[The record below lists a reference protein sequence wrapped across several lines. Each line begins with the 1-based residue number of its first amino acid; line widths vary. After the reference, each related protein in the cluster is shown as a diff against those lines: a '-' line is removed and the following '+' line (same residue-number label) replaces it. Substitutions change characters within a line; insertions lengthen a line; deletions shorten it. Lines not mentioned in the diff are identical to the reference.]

1 MKHKTQPQTVI
12 AGLTRNLLCERV
24 SSSHVGD
31 GGSLSAMTAKG
42 FMLFFIVIVC
52 FLFPSCSKQPDKVE
66 TLLSQMT
73 LEEKC
78 GQLSC
83 PIGFNFYGK
92 EGDSLWL
99 ADDFLGMMDTMPFG
113 SCWAV
118 LRADPWSRK
127 TVETGLHPKESA
139 RLLNMI
145 QCHAVENTRLGIP
158 LLFCEETPHG
168 HMAVGTT
175 VFPTGIG
182 QASTWNPT
190 LLEQMGEAMGREV
203 RLQGAQIG
211 YGPVLDIA
219 RDPRWSRV
227 EETFGEDPYLSG
239 VLGAAVVKGM
249 QKHVCA
255 TLKHLAAYGIPQ
267 GGHNAATAEVGQN
280 RLMTDYLPS
289 FEKAIVE
296 GGAKTVMTSYNTIDG
311 VPCSANQWL
320 LQEVLR
326 NSWDFNGVV
335 FSDLNAVNAIYATQH
350 VAADPAKAAALALK
364 AGVDIDLGGYNYGG
378 FLKEAMQRG
387 LVTEADID
395 HAVRHVLQL
404 KYDLGLFDNPYV
416 DETLAEAEVGT
427 SENSQLAKQMAL
439 ESAVLLKNDGILPFG
454 EQIKK
459 VAVIGPNADNMYN
472 QLGDYT
478 APQDPERIV
487 TMLEGIRDK
496 GRAEVLYAK
505 GCAVRDENDA
515 NIEEAL
521 RSAQKADVV
530 VLVVGGSSA
539 RDFKTSYEDTGAA
552 IVDEHVSDMDC
563 GEGYDRSTLRLLGK
577 QEELMQAIY
586 ATGKPVVTV
595 YIQGRPLDMNLA
607 SEKSNALLTL
617 WYPGMEGGS
626 ALADILWG
634 DYNPA
639 GRLPISVPR
648 SVGQIPVYYSQP
660 IKGDYVEESAKPLY
674 PFGYGL
680 SYTQFEYSDLQV
692 EQVKAMSFQP
702 RDVRLRESMADT
714 ICKVTCVVKNT
725 GSSDGDEV
733 VQLYIQDEV
742 ASIAPASKLLKGFQ
756 RVHINK
762 GETKQVTFHLTER
775 DLSVYSKEKG
785 WHMEPGEFTIM
796 VGGSSQNCVLSAT
809 VEVK

>member
-1 MKHKTQPQTVI
+1 MLIVTV
-12 AGLTRNLLCERV
+12 
-24 SSSHVGD
+24 
-31 GGSLSAMTAKG
+31 
-42 FMLFFIVIVC
+42 LFC
-52 FLFPSCSKQPDKVE
+52 SCTSKQDE
-66 TLLSQMT
+66 IDRLLSQMT

-92 EGDSLWL
+92 DGDSLWL
-99 ADDFLGMMDTMPFG
+99 SEGFLSMMDTMPLG

-127 TVETGLHPKESA
+127 SVETGLHPRESA
-139 RLLNMI
+139 RLLNMM
-145 QCHAVENTRLGIP
+145 QRHAVENTRLGIP

-182 QASTWNPT
+182 QASTWNPE
-190 LLEQMGEAMGREV
+190 LLEQMGEVMGREI

-227 EETFGEDPYLSG
+227 EETMGEDPYLAGTLG
-239 VLGAAVVKGM
+239 VAVVKGM
-249 QKHVCA
+249 QKNVCA

-280 RLMTDYLPS
+280 RLMSDYLPS
-289 FEKAIVE
+289 FEKAICE
-296 GGAKTVMTSYNTIDG
+296 GDAKTVMTSYNTIDG
-311 VPCSANQWL
+311 VPCSANRWL
-320 LQEVLR
+320 LEEILR
-326 NSWDFNGVV
+326 NSWNFKGVV

-350 VAADPAKAAALALK
+350 VAADPAEAAALALK

-378 FLKEAMQRG
+378 FLKKALQRG
-387 LVTEADID
+387 LVTETDID
-395 HAVRHVLQL
+395 RAVRHVLQL
-404 KYDLGLFDNPYV
+404 KFDLGLFENPYV
-416 DETLAEAEVGT
+416 DENLAETEVGT
-427 SENSQLAKQMAL
+427 VESAQLAKQVSL
-439 ESAVLLKNDGILPFG
+439 ESAVLLKNDGVLPFG
-454 EQIKK
+454 EHINK

-478 APQDPERIV
+478 APQDPDRIV
-487 TMLEGIRDK
+487 TMLEGIRAK
-496 GRAEVLYAK
+496 GWAEVTYAK
-505 GCAVRDENDA
+505 GCAIRDENDA
-515 NIEEAL
+515 DIEEAV
-521 RSAQKADVV
+521 RIAKAADVV

-539 RDFKTSYEDTGAA
+539 RDFKTSYEETGAA
-552 IVDEHVSDMDC
+552 IVDEHLSDMDC
-563 GEGYDRSTLRLLGK
+563 GEGYDRSTLKLLGK
-577 QEELMQAIY
+577 QEELMQRIH

-607 SEKSNALLTL
+607 AEKSNALLTL

-634 DYNPA
+634 DNNPA

-660 IKGDYVEESAKPLY
+660 ATGDYVEESAKPLF

-680 SYTQFEYSDLQV
+680 SYTQFEYCDLQV
-692 EQVKAMSFQP
+692 ETVSKM
-702 RDVRLRESMADT
+702 DT
-714 ICKVTCVVKNT
+714 LCKVTCQVKNI
-725 GSSDGDEV
+725 GPCDGDEV
-733 VQLYIQDEV
+733 VQLYVRDEV

-756 RVHINK
+756 RLHINK
-762 GETKQVTFHLTER
+762 GESQQVTFYLTER

-785 WHMEPGEFTIM
+785 WHFEAGAFTIM
-796 VGGSSQNCVLSAT
+796 IGGSSEESSLKTTWVF
-809 VEVK
+809 

>member
-1 MKHKTQPQTVI
+1 MQRRFSI
-12 AGLTRNLLCERV
+12 LLV
-24 SSSHVGD
+24 V
-31 GGSLSAMTAKG
+31 TA
-42 FMLFFIVIVC
+42 LFC
-52 FLFPSCSKQPDKVE
+52 SCAQKQDE
-66 TLLSQMT
+66 IDRLLSQMT

-99 ADDFLGMMDTMPFG
+99 SESFLGMMDTMPLG

-127 TVETGLHPKESA
+127 TVETGLHPRESA
-139 RLLNMI
+139 RLLNMM
-145 QCHAVENTRLGIP
+145 QRHAVENSHLGIP

-182 QASTWNPT
+182 QASTWNPS
-190 LLEQMGEAMGREV
+190 LLEQMGEVMGREI

-227 EETFGEDPYLSG
+227 EETMGEDPYLSG
-239 VLGAAVVKGM
+239 TLGAAIVKGM
-249 QKHVCA
+249 QKNVCA

-267 GGHNAATAEVGQN
+267 SGHNAATAEVGQN
-280 RLMTDYLPS
+280 KLMSDYLPS
-289 FEKAIVE
+289 FEKAICE

-320 LQEVLR
+320 LQEILR
-326 NSWDFNGVV
+326 NSWNFKGVV

-350 VAADPAKAAALALK
+350 VTTDPAEAAAMALK

-378 FLKEAMQRG
+378 FLKEALRRC
-387 LVTEADID
+387 LVTEADINK
-395 HAVRHVLQL
+395 AVRHVLQL
-404 KYDLGLFDNPYV
+404 KFDLGLFENPYV
-416 DETLAEAEVGT
+416 DEVLAETEVGKK
-427 SENSQLAKQMAL
+427 ENAQLAKQVAL
-439 ESAVLLKNDGILPFG
+439 ESATLLKNDGILPFG
-454 EQIKK
+454 EHINK
-459 VAVIGPNADNMYN
+459 VAIIGPNADNMYN

-478 APQDPERIV
+478 APQDPDRIV
-487 TMLEGIRDK
+487 TMLEGIQTK
-496 GRAEVLYAK
+496 GRAEVTYAK
-505 GCAVRDENDA
+505 GCAIRDENDA
-515 NIEEAL
+515 DIDEAVKV
-521 RSAQKADVV
+521 AQSADVV
-530 VLVVGGSSA
+530 LLVVGGSSA

-552 IVDEHVSDMDC
+552 IVDDHISDMDC
-563 GEGYDRSTLRLLGK
+563 GEGYDRSTLKLLGK
-577 QEELMQAIY
+577 QEELMQRIY

-607 SEKSNALLTL
+607 NEKSNALLTL

-639 GRLPISVPR
+639 GHLPISVPH

-660 IKGDYVEESAKPLY
+660 STGDYVEESAKPLF

-692 EQVKAMSFQP
+692 ESVSKM
-702 RDVRLRESMADT
+702 DT
-714 ICKVTCVVKNT
+714 VCRITCTVKNI
-725 GSSDGDEV
+725 GPCDGDEV
-733 VQLYIQDEV
+733 VQLYVRDEV

-762 GETKQVTFHLTER
+762 GEAKQVVFYLTEL
-775 DLSVYSKEKG
+775 DLSVYSVEKG
-785 WHMEPGEFTIM
+785 WHLEPGEFTIL
-796 VGGSSQNCVLSAT
+796 VGGNLEETISKNVT
-809 VEVK
+809 IK

>member
-1 MKHKTQPQTVI
+1 MNTNKILKDFESRFLNDFYTKCIPI
-12 AGLTRNLLCERV
+12 ILLV
-24 SSSHVGD
+24 VVASSCVTKQD
-31 GGSLSAMTAKG
+31 NVESLLK
-42 FMLFFIVIVC
+42 
-52 FLFPSCSKQPDKVE
+52 
-66 TLLSQMT
+66 QMT

-83 PIGFNFYGK
+83 PIGFNYYGK
-92 EGDSLWL
+92 DGDSLWL
-99 ADDFLGMMDTMPFG
+99 AEDFLEMMDTMPLG

-127 TVETGLHPKESA
+127 TVETGLHPRESA
-139 RLLNMI
+139 RLLNMM
-145 QCHAVENTRLGIP
+145 QRHAIENTRLAIP

-182 QASTWNPT
+182 QASTWHPA
-190 LLEQMGEAMGREV
+190 LLEQMGEVMGREV
-203 RLQGAQIG
+203 RLQGAQVG

-227 EETFGEDPYLSG
+227 EETFGEDPYLAG
-239 VLGAAVVKGM
+239 ILGEYIVRGM
-249 QKHVCA
+249 QKNVCA

-289 FEKAIVE
+289 FENAIQK
-296 GGAKTVMTSYNTIDG
+296 GFAKSVMTSYNTIDG

-326 NSWDFNGVV
+326 KSWEFKGVV

-350 VAADPAKAAALALK
+350 VAADPAEAAALALK

-378 FLKEAMQRG
+378 FLKEALQRG
-387 LVTEADID
+387 LVTEADINR
-395 HAVRHVLQL
+395 AVRHVLQL
-404 KYDLGLFDNPYV
+404 KYELGLFENPYV
-416 DETLAEAEVGT
+416 DEALAEAEVGT
-427 SENSQLAKQMAL
+427 KESAQLAKQVAL
-439 ESAVLLKNDGILPFG
+439 ESAVLLKNDGILPFD
-454 EQIKK
+454 EHINK

-478 APQDPERIV
+478 APQDPDRIV
-487 TMLEGIRDK
+487 TMLEGIRAK
-496 GRAEVLYAK
+496 GRAEVTYAK

-515 NIEEAL
+515 DIDEAI
-521 RSAQKADVV
+521 RIAKAADVV

-539 RDFKTSYEDTGAA
+539 RDFKTSYEETGAA
-552 IVDEHVSDMDC
+552 IVNEFISDMDC
-563 GEGYDRSTLRLLGK
+563 GEGYDRSTLKLLGK
-577 QEELMQAIY
+577 QEELMRRIY

-595 YIQGRPLDMNLA
+595 YIQGRPMDMNMA
-607 SEKSNALLTL
+607 AEESNALLTL

-639 GRLPISVPR
+639 GRLPISIPR

-660 IKGDYVEESAKPLY
+660 ATGDYVEESSKPLY

-680 SYTQFEYSDLQV
+680 SYTQFEYSDL
-692 EQVKAMSFQP
+692 
-702 RDVRLRESMADT
+702 
-714 ICKVTCVVKNT
+714 KVDSVPERPEAFLVNFKVKNI
-725 GSSDGDEV
+725 GPCDGDEV
-733 VQLYIQDEV
+733 VQLYVRDEV
-742 ASIAPASKLLKGFQ
+742 ATVAPASKLLKRFQ
-756 RVHINK
+756 RVHIDK
-762 GETKQVTFHLTER
+762 DETAELSFYLLPR
-775 DLSVYSKEKG
+775 DLSVYSAEKG
-785 WHMEPGEFTIM
+785 WHIEEGEFTIM
-796 VGGSSQNCVLSAT
+796 VGEERVLICQ
-809 VEVK
+809 

>member
-1 MKHKTQPQTVI
+1 MMRRI
-12 AGLTRNLLCERV
+12 APLHLLWFQRICKPLV
-24 SSSHVGD
+24 AFCLIMVCLLSSCV
-31 GGSLSAMTAKG
+31 K
-42 FMLFFIVIVC
+42 
-52 FLFPSCSKQPDKVE
+52 KQDKID
-66 TLLSQMT
+66 TLISQMT

-83 PIGFNFYGK
+83 PIGFNYYGK

-99 ADDFLGMMDTMPFG
+99 ADDFLGMMDTMPLG

-127 TVETGLHPKESA
+127 TVETGLHPRESA
-139 RLLNMI
+139 RLLNMMQRYAI
-145 QCHAVENTRLGIP
+145 ENTRLGIP

-182 QASTWNPT
+182 QASTWNPE
-190 LLEQMGEAMGREV
+190 LLEQMGEVMGREV

-227 EETFGEDPYLSG
+227 EETMGEDPYLSG
-239 VLGAAVVKGM
+239 TLGAAVVKGM
-249 QKHVCA
+249 QQHVCA

-267 GGHNAATAEVGQN
+267 GGHNAATADVGPN
-280 RLMTDYLPS
+280 KLMSDYLPS
-289 FEKAIVE
+289 FERAVVE
-296 GGAKTVMTSYNTIDG
+296 GGAKSVMTSYNTIDG
-311 VPCSANQWL
+311 VPCSANRWL
-320 LQEVLR
+320 LQDVLR
-326 NSWDFNGVV
+326 NSWSFKGVV

-350 VAADPAKAAALALK
+350 VAADPAEAAALALK

-378 FLKEAMQRG
+378 FLKEAVHRG
-387 LVTEADID
+387 LVTEAEID
-395 HAVRHVLQL
+395 KAVRHVLWL
-404 KYDLGLFDNPYV
+404 KYELGLFDNPYV

-427 SENSQLAKQMAL
+427 AESAQVAKQVAL

-454 EQIKK
+454 EHINK

-478 APQDPERIV
+478 APQDPDRIV
-487 TMLEGIRDK
+487 TMLEGIREK
-496 GRAEVLYAK
+496 GRAEVTYAK

-515 NIEEAL
+515 NIDEAV
-521 RSAQKADVV
+521 RVAKAADVV

-539 RDFKTSYEDTGAA
+539 RDFKTSYEETGAA
-552 IVDEHVSDMDC
+552 IVNEFISDMDC
-563 GEGYDRSTLRLLGK
+563 GEGYDRSTLKLMGK
-577 QEELMQAIY
+577 QEELMQRIY

-607 SEKSNALLTL
+607 NEKSNALLTM

-639 GRLPISVPR
+639 GRLPISIPR

-660 IKGDYVEESAKPLY
+660 ATGDYVEESSKPLY

-680 SYTQFEYSDLQV
+680 SYTQFEYGDLRV
-692 EQVKAMSFQP
+692 DAVPERPGSLF
-702 RDVRLRESMADT
+702 VRFT
-714 ICKVTCVVKNT
+714 VTNI
-725 GSSDGDEV
+725 GPYDGDEV
-733 VQLYIQDEV
+733 VQLYVRDEV
-742 ASIAPASKLLKGFQ
+742 ASVAPASKLLKSFQ
-756 RVHINK
+756 RIHINK
-762 GETKQVTFHLTER
+762 GETQQVTFVLTER
-775 DLSVYSKEKG
+775 DLSVYSAEKG
-785 WHMEPGEFTIM
+785 WHIESGEFTIM
-796 VGGSSQNCVLSAT
+796 IGGSSDEIISKKTALN
-809 VEVK
+809 

>member
-1 MKHKTQPQTVI
+1 MAFATCFMRRFASLRGTKQSRKQGWI
-12 AGLTRNLLCERV
+12 A
-24 SSSHVGD
+24 
-31 GGSLSAMTAKG
+31 SLRSQRREACP
-42 FMLFFIVIVC
+42 LFIAILFIV
-52 FLFPSCSKQPDKVE
+52 LLPSCSQKQDRIE
-66 TLLSQMT
+66 ALLSRMT
-73 LEEKC
+73 IEEKC

-83 PIGFNFYGK
+83 TIGFNFYGK

-99 ADDFLGMMDTMPFG
+99 ADDFLGMMDTMPLG

-118 LRADPWSRK
+118 LRADSWSRK
-127 TVETGLHPKESA
+127 TVETGLQPKESA
-139 RLLNMI
+139 RLLNMM
-145 QCHAVENTRLGIP
+145 QRHAVENTRLGIP

-182 QASTWNPT
+182 QASTWDPT
-190 LLEQMGEAMGREV
+190 LLEQMGEVMGKEV

-239 VLGAAVVKGM
+239 LLGAAVVKGM

-289 FEKAIVE
+289 FEKAICE

-326 NSWDFNGVV
+326 NAWNFKGVV

-350 VAADPAKAAALALK
+350 VAADPAEAAAMALK
-364 AGVDIDLGGYNYGG
+364 AGVDIDLGGYNYGV
-378 FLKEAMQRG
+378 FLKEALQRG
-387 LVTEADID
+387 LVTETDID
-395 HAVRHVLQL
+395 RAVRHVLQL
-404 KYDLGLFDNPYV
+404 KFDLGLFDNPYV
-416 DETLAEAEVGT
+416 DEALAEAEVGT
-427 SENSQLAKQMAL
+427 EENAQLAKQVAL

-478 APQDPERIV
+478 APQALDRIV
-487 TMLEGIRDK
+487 TILKGIRDK

-515 NIEEAL
+515 DIEEAV
-521 RSAQKADVV
+521 RTAQKADVV

-552 IVDEHVSDMDC
+552 IVDEHISDMDC
-563 GEGYDRSTLRLLGK
+563 GEGYDRSTLKLLGK
-577 QEELMQAIY
+577 QEELMQRVY
-586 ATGKPVVTV
+586 ATGRPVVTV

-607 SEKSNALLTL
+607 NEKSNALLTM
-617 WYPGMEGGS
+617 WYSGMEGGS

-660 IKGDYVEESAKPLY
+660 QTSDYVEESAKPLF

-680 SYTQFEYSDLQV
+680 SYTQFEYSDLKV
-692 EQVKAMSFQP
+692 ESVKAMSF
-702 RDVRLRESMADT
+702 RRGTVRGLESMADT
-714 ICKVTCVVKNT
+714 VCKVTCTVKNI
-725 GSSDGDEV
+725 GPCDGDEV
-733 VQLYIQDEV
+733 VQLYVRDEV
-742 ASIAPASKLLKGFQ
+742 ASVAPASKLLKGFQ

-762 GETKQVTFHLTER
+762 GETQQVDFYLTER
-775 DLSVYSKEKG
+775 DLSVYSKGKG
-785 WHMEPGEFTIM
+785 WHVEPGEFTVI
-796 VGGSSQNCVLSAT
+796 VDGNSDRNEIFRNFT
-809 VEVK
+809 VK

>member
-1 MKHKTQPQTVI
+1 MDRRLPV
-12 AGLTRNLLCERV
+12 LLIIMV
-24 SSSHVGD
+24 
-31 GGSLSAMTAKG
+31 
-42 FMLFFIVIVC
+42 LFC
-52 FLFPSCSKQPDKVE
+52 SCNKKQDKVE

-73 LEEKC
+73 IEEKC

-92 EGDSLWL
+92 DGDSLWL
-99 ADDFLGMMDTMPFG
+99 ADDFLSMMDTMPLG

-139 RLLNMI
+139 RLLNMM
-145 QCHAVENTRLGIP
+145 QRHAMESTRLGIP

-182 QASTWNPT
+182 QASTWNPA
-190 LLEQMGEAMGREV
+190 LLERMGEVMGKEV

-326 NSWDFNGVV
+326 NSWNFKGVV

-350 VAADPAKAAALALK
+350 VAADPAEAAAMALK

-378 FLKEAMQRG
+378 YLKEALQRG
-387 LVTEADID
+387 LVTEADINR
-395 HAVRHVLQL
+395 AVRHVLQL
-404 KYDLGLFDNPYV
+404 KHDLGLFDNPYV
-416 DETLAEAEVGT
+416 DEALAEAEVGT
-427 SENSQLAKQMAL
+427 EENAHLAKQVAL
-439 ESAVLLKNDGILPFG
+439 ESTVLLKNDGILPFG
-454 EQIKK
+454 DIIKK

-487 TMLEGIRDK
+487 TMLEGIREK

-515 NIEEAL
+515 DIEEAV
-521 RSAQKADVV
+521 RTAQKADVV

-563 GEGYDRSTLRLLGK
+563 GEGYDRSTLKLLGK
-577 QEELMQAIY
+577 QEELMQRIY

-595 YIQGRPLDMNLA
+595 YIQGRPLDMNLSA
-607 SEKSNALLTL
+607 EKSNALLTL

-626 ALADILWG
+626 ALAEILWG

-660 IKGDYVEESAKPLY
+660 ATGDYVEESAKPLF

-680 SYTQFEYSDLQV
+680 SYTQFEYGDLQV
-692 EQVKAMSFQP
+692 ESLSAMSFQ
-702 RDVRLRESMADT
+702 RGNVRKMESMADT
-714 ICKVTCVVKNT
+714 VCRVTCTVKNI
-725 GSSDGDEV
+725 GPFDGDEV
-733 VQLYIQDEV
+733 VQLYVRDKV

-756 RVHINK
+756 RIHINK
-762 GETKQVTFHLTER
+762 GETQQVTFYLTER
-775 DLSVYSKEKG
+775 DLAVYSKENG
-785 WHMEPGEFTIM
+785 LYFEAGDYAIM
-796 VGGSSQNCVLSAT
+796 VGGCSYNLLLK
-809 VEVK
+809 EDVKL

>member
-1 MKHKTQPQTVI
+1 MARLYSLQTVI
-12 AGLTRNLLCERV
+12 AGLTRNLLCDRDTF
-24 SSSHVGD
+24 SRIGD
-31 GGSLSAMTAKG
+31 GGSLSAMTVKSVSVS
-42 FMLFFIVIVC
+42 FLMIVC
-52 FLFPSCSKQPDKVE
+52 LLFSSCTHKQDPVE
-66 TLLSQMT
+66 SLLSQMT

-92 EGDSLWL
+92 DGDSIWL
-99 ADDFLGMMDTMPFG
+99 DDGFLGMMDTMPLG

-139 RLLNMI
+139 RLLNMM
-145 QCHAVENTRLGIP
+145 QRHAVEHTRLGIP

-168 HMAVGTT
+168 HMAVGTI

-182 QASTWNPT
+182 QASTWDAG
-190 LLEQMGEAMGREV
+190 LLEQMGEVMGREV
-203 RLQGAQIG
+203 RLQGAQVG

-249 QKHVCA
+249 QKNVCA

-267 GGHNAATAEVGQN
+267 GGHNAATAEVGPN

-289 FEKAIVE
+289 FEKAICE

-326 NSWDFNGVV
+326 NSWDFKGVV

-350 VAADPAKAAALALK
+350 VAADPAEAAALALK

-378 FLKEAMQRG
+378 FLKEALRRG
-387 LVTEADID
+387 LVTESDID
-395 HAVRHVLQL
+395 KAVRHVLQL

-416 DETLAEAEVGT
+416 DEALAEREVG
-427 SENSQLAKQMAL
+427 SEENAQLAKQVAL

-478 APQDPERIV
+478 APQDSDRIV
-487 TMLEGIRDK
+487 TMFEGIRDK

-505 GCAVRDENDA
+505 GCAIRDENDA
-515 NIEEAL
+515 DINEAV
-521 RSAQKADVV
+521 RTAQKADVV

-552 IVDEHVSDMDC
+552 IVDEHLSDMDC
-563 GEGYDRSTLRLLGK
+563 GEGYDRSTLNLLGK
-577 QEELMQAIY
+577 QEELMQRIY

-607 SEKSNALLTL
+607 AEKSNALLTL

-660 IKGDYVEESAKPLY
+660 AMGDYVEESAEPLY

-680 SYTQFEYSDLQV
+680 SYTQFEYSDFRV
-692 EQVKAMSFQP
+692 EPVKAMSFQ
-702 RDVRLRESMADT
+702 RGNVGKRGSMADT
-714 ICKVTCVVKNT
+714 VCIVTCTVKNT
-725 GSSDGDEV
+725 GSYDGDEV
-733 VQLYIQDEV
+733 VQLYVRDEV

-762 GETKQVTFHLTER
+762 GEAKQISFYLTER
-775 DLSVYSKEKG
+775 DLAVYSVEKD
-785 WHMEPGEFTIM
+785 WHFEAGEFTIM
-796 VGGSSQNCVLSAT
+796 VGKSSEEIDVFKKI
-809 VEVK
+809 VME

>member
-1 MKHKTQPQTVI
+1 MRR
-12 AGLTRNLLCERV
+12 GL
-24 SSSHVGD
+24 SI
-31 GGSLSAMTAKG
+31 
-42 FMLFFIVIVC
+42 LFVVVV
-52 FLFPSCSKQPDKVE
+52 LFCSCTKKQDPVE
-66 TLLSQMT
+66 SLLSQMT

-83 PIGFNFYGK
+83 PIGFGFYGK

-99 ADDFLGMMDTMPFG
+99 ADDFLGIMDTMPLG

-118 LRADPWSRK
+118 LRADPWSKK
-127 TVETGLHPKESA
+127 TVETGVHPKESA
-139 RLLNMI
+139 RLLNMM
-145 QCHAVENTRLGIP
+145 QRHAVENTRLGIP
-158 LLFCEETPHG
+158 MLFCEETPHG

-182 QASTWNPT
+182 QASTWDPA
-190 LLEQMGEAMGREV
+190 LMEQMGEVMGREV
-203 RLQGAQIG
+203 RLQGAHIG

-239 VLGAAVVKGM
+239 TMGSAVVKGM
-249 QKHVCA
+249 QKNVCA
-255 TLKHLAAYGIPQ
+255 TLKHLTAYGIPQ
-267 GGHNAATAEVGQN
+267 GGHNAATADVGPN
-280 RLMTDYLPS
+280 RLMSDYLSS
-289 FEKAIVE
+289 FEKAIRE
-296 GGAKTVMTSYNTIDG
+296 GGAQSVMTSYNTVDG
-311 VPCSANQWL
+311 VPCSANAWL

-326 NSWDFNGVV
+326 NSWEFKGVV

-350 VAADPAKAAALALK
+350 VAADPAEAAALALK

-378 FLKEAMQRG
+378 FLKEALQRG

-395 HAVRHVLQL
+395 QAVRHVLQL

-416 DETLAEAEVGT
+416 DEALAEAEVGT
-427 SENSQLAKQMAL
+427 KENARVAKQIAL

-454 EQIKK
+454 EHIKK
-459 VAVIGPNADNMYN
+459 VAIIGPNADNMYN

-478 APQDPERIV
+478 APQALERIV

-515 NIEEAL
+515 NIDEAF
-521 RSAQKADVV
+521 RVAKTADVV

-539 RDFKTSYEDTGAA
+539 RDFKTSYEGTGAA
-552 IVDEHVSDMDC
+552 IVDEHLSDMDC
-563 GEGYDRSTLRLLGK
+563 GEGYDRSTLKLLGK
-577 QEELMQAIY
+577 QEELMQRIY

-595 YIQGRPLDMNLA
+595 YLQGRPLDMNLA
-607 SEKSNALLTL
+607 AEKSNALLTM

-660 IKGDYVEESAKPLY
+660 ATGDYVEESAKSLF

-692 EQVKAMSFQP
+692 ETLSAMSFQ
-702 RDVRLRESMADT
+702 RGNVRGRESMADT
-714 ICKVTCVVKNT
+714 LYKVICNVKNI
-725 GSSDGDEV
+725 GPCDGDEV
-733 VQLYIQDEV
+733 VQLYVRDEV
-742 ASIAPASKLLKGFQ
+742 ASVAPASKLLKGFQ
-756 RVHINK
+756 RVPINK
-762 GETKQVTFHLTER
+762 GETKEVVFYLTER
-775 DLSVYSKEKG
+775 DFAVYSKG
-785 WHMEPGEFTIM
+785 WHVEPGEFTIM
-796 VGGSSQNCVLSAT
+796 VGGSSDNTAISQQI
-809 VEVK
+809 EVQ